1 MGKIVL
7 FWILGVLTIAL
18 IVGGETWLFFWAFE
32 KAKKNKMF

>member
-18 IVGGETWLFFWAFE
+18 IVGGGAWLFFWVFE
-32 KAKKNKMF
+32 KPKKNKMI

>member
-7 FWILGVLTIAL
+7 FWILGVLTIFL
-18 IVGGETWLFFWAFE
+18 FVGGGAWLFFWSYA